1 MKIGCPT
8 IVITF
13 FCDKLPVAMFSFKLY
28 HNISCEMKVYI
39 IDQLTSCEN
48 GHQILFAMQI
58 IFIDKY
64 RLWST
69 YNRILSGPSQF
80 LVDSSRRSTIS
91 VAPCCSEPHRSYK
104 TCIECRPECSTD
116 LLIKNTSV
124 YAEYIILIRNT
135 FLISVENSIDIYT
148 IQLKILFHNI
158 IQNLSFFKIHINSS
172 VKIHPMIHV
181 LKFISS

>member
-1 MKIGCPT
+1 MKWKYTSSINW
-8 IVITF
+8 
-13 FCDKLPVAMFSFKLY
+13 LPVKMNIKYYLQCKLFS
-28 HNISCEMKVYI
+28 
-39 IDQLTSCEN
+39 LTN
-48 GHQILFAMQI
+48 T
-58 IFIDKY
+58 DY
-64 RLWST
+64 
-69 YNRILSGPSQF
+69 GPLTTESQF

-116 LLIKNTSV
+116 PLIKNTSV

-181 LKFISS
+181 LKFISSWFFF